1 MGNFGTKPAGD
12 RRPAILFR
20 SVCDRE
26 ARIVKLARSA
36 RDKTLKSHVARYEI
50 ERTMWS
56 GKRMN

>member
-1 MGNFGTKPAGD
+1 MKPAGD